1 MHTHFRKFEKDK
13 KNLKEKKLIICQILP
28 RNNPITIL
36 LYSFPII
43 LSTHRHI
50 YSVTHSFN
58 KHLLSTYHVSKT
70 SLVDAEQD
78 RWDPYISF
86 SFQHR
91 GQQMRALTNKLIPIS
106 GNSYEGH
113 KTSNVTEWRSGRMR
127 HGGVVTSQ
135 KINRED
141 LSKKRIFD

>member
-13 KNLKEKKLIICQILP
+13 KILKEKKLIICQILP

-58 KHLLSTYHVSKT
+58 KHLLSLRTKSQLVQGPQPTITFPLERQNNLTVKGKLGRRAWGERTCRDPQVPPVGQSSAHWTRPCET
-70 SLVDAEQD
+70 SRE
-78 RWDPYISF
+78 
-86 SFQHR
+86 
-91 GQQMRALTNKLIPIS
+91 
-106 GNSYEGH
+106 
-113 KTSNVTEWRSGRMR
+113 
-127 HGGVVTSQ
+127 SQ
-135 KINRED
+135 
-141 LSKKRIFD
+141 